1 MISSNNIYKR
11 SALNI
16 PRDVLVCLFLVIA
29 TVAVYWQVR
38 NHEFVNFDDD
48 GYVTEN
54 SYVQDGLT
62 RESIIW
68 AFTATDVANWH
79 PLTWLSH
86 MLDCHFY
93 GVNPKGHHLTNVLFH
108 LANTV
113 LLFLVLKWMT
123 GALWRRNWKS
133 QSRGFFSAVWS
144 ESIQKIMGRTMPR
157 EKGAKLAPSA

>member
-1 MISSNNIYKR
+1 
-11 SALNI
+11 
-16 PRDVLVCLFLVIA
+16 
-29 TVAVYWQVR
+29 
-38 NHEFVNFDDD
+38 
-48 GYVTEN
+48 
-54 SYVQDGLT
+54 
-62 RESIIW
+62 
-68 AFTATDVANWH
+68 
-79 PLTWLSH
+79 

-93 GVNPKGHHLTNVLFH
+93 GVNPKGHHLTTVLFH